1 VLYLE
6 SPPRSGLTEGLRI
19 LEVYSLRWSSEV
31 SFKEIKQNLGCLKE
45 QSGRYQLAYASVHL
59 AALR

>member
-1 VLYLE
+1 
-6 SPPRSGLTEGLRI
+6 LTEGLRI